1 MNLFTRIIITVL
13 STSILIFVSIIGVTL
28 YKTNNLAVKNANQIT
43 IAESEKDAKYIESE
57 LNYYMDT
64 VRVLATTLGSMVEGN
79 RAERDLANAILNKT
93 LKENERFLAIW
104 TGWEPNAF
112 DGNDAEFVNSIGHDG
127 TGRFVPYWSRKDG
140 EISVKALEGYD
151 KPEVG
156 GFYLR
161 AKDSGKEV
169 ILDPYSYEVNGEKVL
184 MTSITAPIKIGDDIV
199 GVVGIDI
206 SLDSMRKMN
215 DTLILYDSGFGAIL
229 SNNGTLVAHKSNKLV
244 GKSYYELEGIKS
256 VNEIKS
262 TVESGKS
269 LSISDF
275 DPVDNGDVYKTFSP
289 IKIGSTNTPWSLMI
303 AIPINEV
310 KKESRD
316 LLNLS
321 IIIGVIG
328 IIILALVIFEIVRR
342 LIKPILKVVEQMKEI
357 ASGNLTVEAL
367 EIKSKDELG
376 QLAHAMNE
384 MTSNTRVLIQDAAG
398 ISDQVAAYSEELMTS
413 TNEIKVGIEQVS
425 STMEEMA
432 AGSSDQAHHA
442 GETME
447 EIQQVD
453 YEVKQ
458 IIQYTNEMT
467 DRSLVTKESSQK
479 GIQSAEQ
486 SMQEMEIIEDKVSSA
501 ANIVKELGVKSV
513 AINEILNVIH
523 DIASQTNLLALNAAI
538 EAARAGENGKGFA
551 VVADE
556 VRKLAEQSA
565 ESTSQISSIIESIQK
580 ETQKAEQAMVEV
592 VQEVKSGSEVIDNSR
607 KAFDEIANNITK
619 MVDQINSVTGASRLI
634 EEETKKA
641 VKAVENIVSITQ
653 ETSAG
658 TEELSATMEQQNASM
673 QEVDGMANSLAIMA
687 EALGKSLSK
696 FTYDNKGTS

>member
-1 MNLFTRIIITVL
+1 MNLFKRIIITVL
-13 STSILIFVSIIGVTL
+13 GTSILIFVSIIGVTL
-28 YKTNNLAVKNANQIT
+28 YKTNNLAVKNANHIAL
-43 IAESEKDAKYIESE
+43 AESEKHAKYIETE
-57 LNYYMDT
+57 LNYTMDI
-64 VRVLATTLGSMVEGN
+64 VRTLAITFSSMAEGN
-79 RAERDLANAILNKT
+79 KAERDLANAILNKT
-93 LKENERFLAIW
+93 LKENERFLTVW

-112 DGNDAEFVNSIGHDG
+112 DGKDAEFANIVGHDG
-127 TGRFVPYWSRKDG
+127 TGRFIPYWSRTDG
-140 EISVKALEGYD
+140 EINVKALEGYD
-151 KPEVG
+151 KPGVG
-156 GFYLR
+156 DFYLR
-161 AKDSGKEV
+161 SKDSGKEV

-184 MTSITAPIKIGDDIV
+184 MTSITAPIKIGNDVV

-215 DTLILYDSGFGAIL
+215 DTLNFYDSGFGAIL

-244 GKSYYELEGIKS
+244 GKSYYEIEGIKS

-303 AIPINEV
+303 AVPIDEV

-501 ANIVKELGVKSV
+501 ANIVKELGIKSV

-538 EAARAGENGKGFA
+538 EAARAGDHGKGFA

-565 ESTSQISSIIESIQK
+565 ESTSQISSIIESVQI
-580 ETQKAEQAMVEV
+580 EAQKAEQAMVEV

-607 KAFDEIANNITK
+607 KAFGEIANNITE
-619 MVDQINSVTGASRLI
+619 MVNQISSVTGASRLI

-673 QEVDGMANSLAIMA
+673 QEVDGMANSLAKMA
-687 EALGKSLSK
+687 EDLGKSLSK